1 MRQKLPW
8 KIIEHE
14 AKIIEHVHGLIHIE
28 DKNSTRDGVEKIVR
42 QQCRE
47 RRMPGLLHT

>member
-1 MRQKLPW
+1 MRQKLPR

-14 AKIIEHVHGLIHIE
+14 AKIIEHVHGSIHTE

-42 QQCRE
+42 YSAWIAY
-47 RRMPGLLHT
+47 